1 MTDDANT
8 LIIANSAR
16 LLADAKL
23 LADHGRFASAFALA
37 LLGVEEIGKVILD
50 LWGNA
55 EPLSKPIVR
64 RTAHVRKQAAV
75 GSLLL
80 ASFAVQEFGDLDAEI
95 TVTDELIERVNAALQ
110 SSSEGRFL
118 AHAESGVLEK
128 TKHVGLYRDNR
139 LINAVVHADH
149 FNESDVASIFQIA
162 RRATGCVADPRTM
175 RTGRAIYETTP

>member
-23 LADHGRFASAFALA
+23 LADHRRFASAFALA

-50 LWGNA
+50 LWENA

-64 RTAHVRKQAAV
+64 RTTHVRKQAAV

-95 TVTDELIERVNAALQ
+95 TVTDELIERVNATFQ

-118 AHAESGVLEK
+118 AHAESGILEK
-128 TKHVGLYRDNR
+128 TKHIGLYRDNK

-149 FNESDVASIFQIA
+149 FNEADVTSIFQIA
-162 RRATGCVADPRTM
+162 RRATGCVADPRIM

>member
-80 ASFAVQEFGDLDAEI
+80 ASFAVQELGDLDAEI

>member
-16 LLADAKL
+16 LLGDAKL

-37 LLGVEEIGKVILD
+37 LLGVEEIGKMILEVWAD
-50 LWGNA
+50 V

-80 ASFAVQEFGDLDAEI
+80 ASFAVKEFGDLDAEI
-95 TVTDELIERVNAALQ
+95 AITDELIERVRAALQ
-110 SSSEGRFL
+110 SSSEGQFL

-128 TKHVGLYRDNR
+128 TKQVGLYKDNS
-139 LINAVVHADH
+139 LINPVVRADH

-162 RRATGCVADPRTM
+162 QRVIGCVADLRMM
-175 RTGRAIYETTP
+175 RAGRAIYETTP

>member
-64 RTAHVRKQAAV
+64 RKAHVRKQAAV

-80 ASFAVQEFGDLDAEI
+80 ASFAVQEFGDLDAEV
-95 TVTDELIERVNAALQ
+95 TVTDEVIERVNAALQ
-110 SSSEGRFL
+110 SSSEGQFL

-128 TKHVGLYRDNR
+128 TKHVGLYRDNVNKR
-139 LINAVVHADH
+139 RSACRSIQRVGRCLDFPNCTASDPVCNGSAHHACRP
-149 FNESDVASIFQIA
+149 S
-162 RRATGCVADPRTM
+162 
-175 RTGRAIYETTP
+175 YL